1 MTYIRHLAAFG
12 LLIASF
18 CSPIFAMGDKPED
31 KPQKRIIESANL
43 CDAEEQTDVPL
54 YY

>member
-12 LLIASF
+12 VLIATFSTP
-18 CSPIFAMGDKPED
+18 SFAMGDKPEA